1 LNENDNKKEYDKER
15 RTVRREW
22 EGNCTVSKVKENR
35 IFLHSFCSIFHIPH
49 YLIFHSYRYFYV
61 IWLLSSEWISAQIS
75 YKRNGVGD
83 CMHNISPSNFIR
95 NTPIHTSH
103 ISHFI
108 TFLYYMQFF
117 LVHVHLY
124 ICAQFLIQYFPIMF
138 SAIMLIFVGRRF

>member
-1 LNENDNKKEYDKER
+1 MRGELYSEQGKRKSNLPSLFLLYFSYSSLFNF
-15 RTVRREW
+15 
-22 EGNCTVSKVKENR
+22 SLLS
-35 IFLHSFCSIFHIPH
+35 IFLCN
-49 YLIFHSYRYFYV
+49 LV
-61 IWLLSSEWISAQIS
+61 IIIRVNQIS